1 MSNEDKQDL
10 HVISELL
17 DTMRVSSD
25 KNLAAELN
33 GVLDNMTNGEIFLLK
48 VGDILSNQER
58 NSAKLDEISQS
69 LKDLE
74 KSMSESREITD
85 KRILDQYEITQTK
98 HEEFKNWVSNSIW
111 RIISF
116 AGGCY
121 VLWLFLS

>member
-10 HVISELL
+10 HIVHKLS
-17 DTMRVSSD
+17 DAMRVSSD
-25 KNLAAELN
+25 KNLADELN
-33 GVLDNMTNGEIFLLK
+33 GVLDKMTNGETFLVK
-48 VGDILSNQER
+48 IECILSNQER

-74 KSMSESREITD
+74 KSLNESREITD

>member
-10 HVISELL
+10 HIVSEFL
-17 DTMRVSSD
+17 DAMRVSSD
-25 KNLAAELN
+25 KNLADELS
-33 GVLDNMTNGEIFLLK
+33 GVLDNMTNGETFLVK
-48 VGDILSNQER
+48 IECILSNQER

-74 KSMSESREITD
+74 KSMNEPREITD

-121 VLWLFLS
+121 VLWQFLS